1 MKGAT
6 HLRANAGAAD
16 DTTDQNRRE
25 GVKGEGWGGGG
36 TVTMPISRVN
46 QPAHAGYI

>member
-16 DTTDQNRRE
+16 DTTDQNRRGGSKGIGKVEGDGEGE
-25 GVKGEGWGGGG
+25 GVA
-36 TVTMPISRVN
+36 
-46 QPAHAGYI
+46 Q